1 MRVSLTIPETH
12 RRVGVISKLASGQ
25 PWTRDY
31 AVPNQPEARQLSTLC
46 GLWISGWTHERREW
60 KQQQQQQQTIYTTI
74 WEEGRRYDG
83 EREGGKSLSSSNNG
97 TVVSIVVTLLLC
109 SELSALAW
117 TGLLVFYLFIVRSVQ
132 LEFHCVSDGGER
144 VRIIFP
150 FNCKGPFSSSFT
162 WSDFLFDEILLKQQQ
177 TTTDPVI
184 IIQLSLSWLSGSKTI
199 ARSSPKNL
207 YMSLIVI

>member
-1 MRVSLTIPETH
+1 MRCPTN
-12 RRVGVISKLASGQ
+12 RRPDNFRLSAACESPVGHMKGESENNSSSSSSKL
-25 PWTRDY
+25 Y
-31 AVPNQPEARQLSTLC
+31 ILLY
-46 GLWISGWTHERREW
+46 ER
-60 KQQQQQQQTIYTTI
+60 K
-74 WEEGRRYDG
+74 EGDTM
-83 EREGGKSLSSSNNG
+83 ERERGGLKSLSSSNNG
-97 TVVSIVVTLLLC
+97 TVVSIVETLLLC

-132 LEFHCVSDGGER
+132 LEFHCVSNGGER

-162 WSDFLFDEILLKQQQ
+162 WRAFLFDEILLKQQQ

-207 YMSLIVI
+207 YISLIVI